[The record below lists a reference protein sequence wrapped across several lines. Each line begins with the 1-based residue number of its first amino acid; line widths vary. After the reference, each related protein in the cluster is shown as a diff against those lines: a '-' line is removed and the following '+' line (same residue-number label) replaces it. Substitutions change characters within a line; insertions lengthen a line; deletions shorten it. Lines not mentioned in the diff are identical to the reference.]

1 MGSEMCIRDRWN
13 TDGSKTK
20 AHMRVGELWYL
31 DMRKP
36 HTADNF
42 GEEDRYHLII
52 DVKSDFHLRNWLE
65 NSIEV
70 HPPHKETDDYED

>member
-1 MGSEMCIRDRWN
+1 
-13 TDGSKTK
+13 
-20 AHMRVGELWYL
+20 
-31 DMRKP
+31 MRKP
-36 HTADNF
+36 HTAVNF